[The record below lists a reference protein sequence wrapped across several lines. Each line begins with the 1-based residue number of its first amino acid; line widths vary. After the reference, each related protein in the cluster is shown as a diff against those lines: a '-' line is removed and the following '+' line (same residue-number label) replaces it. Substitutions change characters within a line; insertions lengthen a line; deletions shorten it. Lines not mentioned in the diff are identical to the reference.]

1 MWGLMSPKM
10 RVIHI
15 KAIFPITNLGSL
27 NDPGY
32 STDSFVINLL
42 ASFTY
47 RYWSERCTIFQRNS
61 ILSYWYQHG
70 EKEPKSGNPG
80 NSTAASIH
88 KDETKVKGR
97 DLAQRH
103 LTPIRP
109 QVKSPDVPPSKSR
122 RVPLLKQL
130 TSTLTK
136 ASSPFTSKTSR
147 VGFYLQNSILISFL
161 FDECHSK
168 YTA

>member
-1 MWGLMSPKM
+1 MWGLMSIKM

-15 KAIFPITNLGSL
+15 FAIFPITNSGSV

-42 ASFTY
+42 ASSKY
-47 RYWSERCTIFQRNS
+47 RYWSAKYGVLTCTIFQRNS
-61 ILSYWYQHG
+61 IPSYWYQHG

-80 NSTAASIH
+80 NSTAASLH

-97 DLAQRH
+97 DLAQRY
-103 LTPIRP
+103 LTPISP
-109 QVKSPDVPPSKSR
+109 QVKSPDVPHSKSR

-136 ASSPFTSKTSR
+136 APSPFTSKTSR
-147 VGFYLQNSILISFL
+147 VGF
-161 FDECHSK
+161 
-168 YTA
+168 